1 MKKLLFVIS
10 LMLITF
16 TASAQRT
23 SSSSSSNVYRS
34 SSSFEGVSSFYIQY
48 DAVSLDDISLNGI
61 GIGFTHSWGISSS
74 APLYIQSGVGFQYA
88 FGSEYDVDYNMYSVA
103 IPVNLGYQFQIS
115 DGFAL
120 APYLGI
126 NARYYL
132 GGKAKYDGDE
142 IKLFDSDGYDCN
154 AFAFGWQIG
163 VKAFLGETITAGIS
177 YGTDFTEMVENADK
191 IGSLKVTL
199 GINF

>member
-1 MKKLLFVIS
+1 MKKQLLVMG
-10 LMLITF
+10 LMLIAV
-16 TASAQRT
+16 TASGQRT

-74 APLYIQSGVGFQYA
+74 APLYIQSGIGFQYA
-88 FGSEYDVDYNMYSVA
+88 FGSEDEVDYNMYSVS

-120 APYLGI
+120 APYLGV

-132 GGKAKYDGDE
+132 GGKAKVDDYE
-142 IKLFDSDGYDCN
+142 IKLFDSDEGDCN

-163 VKAFLGETITAGIS
+163 VKALLGKTFAAGIS
-177 YGTDFTEMVENADK
+177 YGTDFTEMVEDADK

-199 GINF
+199 SFNF